1 MSTERQR
8 IAGILDR
15 AKRGLILTTDQHEVW
30 VIEVEEDVDQLIGS
44 KVTVDGVIRGIDR
57 LRADWIGK
65 V

>member
-15 AKRGLILTTDQHEVW
+15 AKRGLILTTDLHEVW
-30 VIEVEEDVDQLIGS
+30 VIEAEEDVEQLIGS
-44 KVTVDGVIRGIDR
+44 KVTVTSVNE
-57 LRADWIGK
+57 